1 MIKSITIKE
10 PGMPYLTKLEDENG
24 RSVVVN
30 SSSKPSDYLSPAQL
44 IQAGLAGCMSMTIK
58 GMLFK
63 NKVSYN
69 DVSVTVNLDDTDG
82 NYKFTYKVDVDSNE
96 DPEKVDEIVKLG
108 ASKCYVRNLITSD
121 LTVEEAE

>member
-1 MIKSITIKE
+1 MIKSISISE

-24 RSVVVN
+24 RSIVVN
-30 SSSKPSDYLSPAQL
+30 SSGKPSDYLSPGQL

-58 GMLFK
+58 GLLFK
-63 NKVSYN
+63 NKLSYN
-69 DVSVTVNLDDTDG
+69 DVSVTVNLDEADG
-82 NYKFTYKVDVDSNE
+82 KYHFTYKVDVDSDE

-121 LTVEEAE
+121 LIVEEA